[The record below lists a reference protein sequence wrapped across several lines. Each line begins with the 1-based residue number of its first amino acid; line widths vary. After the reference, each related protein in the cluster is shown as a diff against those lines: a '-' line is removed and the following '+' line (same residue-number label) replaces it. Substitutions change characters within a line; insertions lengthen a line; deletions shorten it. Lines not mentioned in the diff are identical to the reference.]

1 MRTCAAWFSRILGVL
16 FILASVDKILHPEFF
31 AQVIVNYQVIP
42 VAFVNPIAIVLPW
55 LELVCGIALMFRA
68 FRRGAALIV
77 VLMLLTFI
85 GLMWFNVARGLDV
98 SCGCFSVRPDAK
110 GDMIHS
116 VWRDTVLLLM
126 AVVVL
131 WRGFVEQAEAK
142 ALALLME
149 DIRTG
154 RTRPQT
160 ADSEVFTVGNWGTDE
175 PQPESAGV
183 SAARARWGALGNV
196 PEHSDSTEERRPE
209 SLLHDVP
216 DENQDTEKPKEEPE
230 PVAEPIAIPL
240 DPEVEPELEP
250 EVETEAEEESV
261 QTGKEES
268 SKLDSEEKK

>member
-42 VAFVNPIAIVLPW
+42 VALVNPIAIVLPW
-55 LELVCGIALMFRA
+55 LELVCGIALLFRA

-154 RTRPQT
+154 RTRPQ
-160 ADSEVFTVGNWGTDE
+160 AAAPEVFAVGDFGAEE
-175 PQPESAGV
+175 PQPERAGV
-183 SAARARWGALGNV
+183 SAARARWGELGNV
-196 PEHSDSTEERRPE
+196 LENSGSTEERRPE

-216 DENQDTEKPKEEPE
+216 DESQDAEKPKEEPE
-230 PVAEPIAIPL
+230 PLAEPIAAS
-240 DPEVEPELEP
+240 LES
-250 EVETEAEEESV
+250 EAETKVETKAEEESA
-261 QTGKEES
+261 QTEKEES
-268 SKLDSEEKK
+268 AKRHSEEKK